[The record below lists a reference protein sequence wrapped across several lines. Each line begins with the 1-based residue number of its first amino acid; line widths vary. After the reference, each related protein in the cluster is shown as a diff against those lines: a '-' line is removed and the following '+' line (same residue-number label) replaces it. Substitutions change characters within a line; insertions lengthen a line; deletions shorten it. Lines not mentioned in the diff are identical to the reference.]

1 LRPIN
6 IEAERWFVSGARL
19 DLSILERAPCRI
31 RVPDSSEMLKSLRP
45 SIIRTLG
52 GDCRLTAVL
61 RGSALVMAIQ
71 VLGIALTYSMQVVI
85 ARCAGPFEFGVF
97 AYAWTWMNVLFLV
110 AAFGMNESALRLMP
124 SYSARSEWPLLRGFV
139 VCGPAVVFGLA
150 GIAGLAA
157 VGALLLLGHR
167 VGEHYRLPLLLT
179 FAATP
184 LFGLLAFMQGVGRAL
199 GSVFAAF
206 LPRFIGLPGFVI
218 LAVGGFAIAG
228 KIADA
233 VHIIAATVAAAGV
246 LVLAQATLLL
256 RALPAEAREAAAK
269 TPVRDWLK
277 LAMPFLF
284 IAICFGLLTHCD
296 LLMVG
301 FFLSASDV
309 AIYQAASRT
318 AALVSFPL
326 FALNALVAPMIA
338 RLHAENRLRD
348 LERAVSIATRAV
360 FWPSLVA
367 ALLAIA
373 GGGYILG
380 IFGPAFEAGHLAL
393 SILILGH
400 IVNVGT
406 GPVSYLMTMTGH
418 QEPCAAVWATA
429 VVGQFVLNLLLI
441 PQIGIVGAATGTTL
455 ATCFVTIS
463 LTILVKRRL
472 DVSAHALVT
481 IRKSFAKA
489 RA

>member
-1 LRPIN
+1 M
-6 IEAERWFVSGARL
+6 
-19 DLSILERAPCRI
+19 LS
-31 RVPDSSEMLKSLRP
+31 SLRP
-45 SIIRTLG
+45 LIIRTLG
-52 GDCRLTAVL
+52 DDRLALVL
-61 RGSALVMAIQ
+61 RGSALVMATQ
-71 VLGIALTYSMQVVI
+71 VLGIVLTYSMQVVV

-110 AAFGMNESALRLMP
+110 AAFGLNESALRLMP
-124 SYSARSEWPLLRGFV
+124 SYSARGQWPLLRGFV
-139 VCGPAVVFGLA
+139 VRGPAMVFGLA
-150 GIAGLAA
+150 GLGGLVA
-157 VGALLLLGHR
+157 VGVLLLLGDR

-184 LFGLLAFMQGVGRAL
+184 LVGLLAFMQGVGRAL
-199 GSVFAAF
+199 GGVLAAF
-206 LPRFIGLPGFVI
+206 LPRFIGLPGFVM
-218 LAVGGFAIAG
+218 LAVGGFVIAG
-228 KIADA
+228 RVPDA
-233 VHIIAATVAAAGV
+233 VQIIAATVAAAGV

-256 RALPAEAREAAAK
+256 RALPAEAKRAHAE
-269 TPVRDWLK
+269 TPVHEWLK

-284 IAICFGLLTHCD
+284 IAVCFGLLTHCD

-338 RLHAENRLRD
+338 RLHAENRLRE
-348 LERAVSIATRAV
+348 LERSVSIATRAV

-367 ALLAIA
+367 ALLAIV
-373 GGGYILG
+373 GGGHILG
-380 IFGPAFEAGHLAL
+380 IFGPAFQAGHLAL

-418 QEPCAAVWATA
+418 QDRCAAVWAATVA
-429 VVGQFVLNLLLI
+429 GQFVLNLLLI
-441 PQIGIVGAATGTTL
+441 PQLGIVGAASGTTL

-472 DVSAHALVT
+472 NVSAHALVA

>member
-1 LRPIN
+1 M
-6 IEAERWFVSGARL
+6 
-19 DLSILERAPCRI
+19 LS
-31 RVPDSSEMLKSLRP
+31 SLRP
-45 SIIRTLG
+45 LIIRMLG
-52 GDCRLTAVL
+52 DDRLALVL
-61 RGSALVMAIQ
+61 RGSALVMATQ
-71 VLGIALTYSMQVVI
+71 VLGIVLTYSMQVVV

-110 AAFGMNESALRLMP
+110 AAFGLNESALRLMP
-124 SYSARSEWPLLRGFV
+124 SYSARGQWPLLRGFV
-139 VCGPAVVFGLA
+139 VRGDGLRPCRT
-150 GIAGLAA
+150 GGLVA
-157 VGALLLLGHR
+157 VGVLLLLGDR

-184 LFGLLAFMQGVGRAL
+184 LVGLLAFMQGVGRAL
-199 GSVFAAF
+199 GGVLAAF
-206 LPRFIGLPGFVI
+206 LPRFIGLPGFVM
-218 LAVGGFAIAG
+218 LAVGGFVIAG
-228 KIADA
+228 RVPDA
-233 VHIIAATVAAAGV
+233 VQIIAATVAAAGV
-246 LVLAQATLLL
+246 LLLAQAMLLL
-256 RALPAEAREAAAK
+256 RALPAEAKRAHAE
-269 TPVRDWLK
+269 TPVHEWLK

-284 IAICFGLLTHCD
+284 IAVCFGLLTHCD

-338 RLHAENRLRD
+338 RLHAENRLRE
-348 LERAVSIATRAV
+348 LERSVSIATRVV

-367 ALLAIA
+367 ALLAIV
-373 GGGYILG
+373 GGGHILG
-380 IFGPAFEAGHLAL
+380 IFGPAFQAGHLAL

-418 QEPCAAVWATA
+418 QDRCAAVWAATVA
-429 VVGQFVLNLLLI
+429 GQFVLNLLLI
-441 PQIGIVGAATGTTL
+441 PQLGIVGAASGTTL

-472 DVSAHALVT
+472 NVSAHALVA
-481 IRKSFAKA
+481 ICKSFAKA